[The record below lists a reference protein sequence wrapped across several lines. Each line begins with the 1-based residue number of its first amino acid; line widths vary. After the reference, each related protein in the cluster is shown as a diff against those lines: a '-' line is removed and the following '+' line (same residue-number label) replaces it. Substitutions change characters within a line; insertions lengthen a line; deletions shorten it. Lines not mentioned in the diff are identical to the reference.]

1 MIKKTLTVARRFN
14 TYQRERFP
22 IIILSIS
29 LLPAILSS
37 AVVVSTHP
45 TILGG
50 VTALLASV
58 AYLLHI
64 RVIDEHRDFEHDNLH
79 HANRPVQINTI
90 SKHELQMVD
99 MVAVFLLIAITV
111 MAGMRAVIV
120 MAIMLLYSYFAGKE
134 FFVGE
139 KIRRHFFVYNGVN
152 LVQMLLMQIFVY
164 SIFLDSFQFSLIV
177 GIHFLFT
184 TVGTIVI
191 EFIRKLKV
199 PGDDGTGKDTYTW
212 YFGFNKS
219 LIIYSVF
226 VLLNAVLFFWL
237 STLISS
243 HVTGM
248 LVLSLCLLGYAYFGV
263 ILHRT
268 KKTHRT
274 SQIMQ
279 LSFLSMYGILNIAI
293 YFLITN
299 Q

>member
-1 MIKKTLTVARRFN
+1 MIF
-14 TYQRERFP
+14 
-22 IIILSIS
+22 I
-29 LLPAILSS
+29 
-37 AVVVSTHP
+37 
-45 TILGG
+45 
-50 VTALLASV
+50 
-58 AYLLHI
+58 
-64 RVIDEHRDFEHDNLH
+64 
-79 HANRPVQINTI
+79 
-90 SKHELQMVD
+90 
-99 MVAVFLLIAITV
+99 
-111 MAGMRAVIV
+111 
-120 MAIMLLYSYFAGKE
+120 
-134 FFVGE
+134 
-139 KIRRHFFVYNGVN
+139 
-152 LVQMLLMQIFVY
+152 
-164 SIFLDSFQFSLIV
+164 LDSLQFSLIV